1 MNNDYFNYQK
11 CVDDLTAI
19 LSIGYFFKYSTEV
32 IEKRISESK
41 YFNNFNK
48 DFFTSESYISTDE
61 IIESIYFDADLD
73 ENTKNVTYNELEWV
87 SMVYINI
94 IEDTG
99 LGFEAIFCYAPIE
112 KVIMMYRLYH
122 ELDFSKCV
130 EWFNEERNKASII
143 KVLMKRMNMSN
154 EHVSSKTNISLSMV
168 DALKNMSKKFADEI
182 QDIESHLK
190 NNTPIKTYG
199 IDGLDKESYEKR
211 TKYLGGMADSVR
223 EMITIINGCNDNLP
237 INEVKEHIQ
246 KFFQRY
252 YVAYTGP
259 RTIVTM
265 YGEITYTRT
274 LYKDRLDG
282 SYYCYVDE
290 KMGISKYIRYTNDVA
305 CYAAEAYADE
315 NSMSKIGIEIGNLIH
330 AKFSLKDNRDYAI
343 PRQTIYNLMKRS
355 KEIRIEPIS
364 EKKVIDDIYI
374 LTDEKY
380 QYLYRD
386 SQ

>member
-122 ELDFSKCV
+122 ELDFSKSV
-130 EWFNEERNKASII
+130 EWFNEERDKASII

-154 EHVSSKTNISLSMV
+154 DYVSSKTNISLSMI
-168 DALKNMSKKFADEI
+168 DALKNRRRDIKKLDVERAFALANTLNI
-182 QDIESHLK
+182 KIE
-190 NNTPIKTYG
+190 
-199 IDGLDKESYEKR
+199 
-211 TKYLGGMADSVR
+211 
-223 EMITIINGCNDNLP
+223 
-237 INEVKEHIQ
+237 
-246 KFFQRY
+246 
-252 YVAYTGP
+252 
-259 RTIVTM
+259 
-265 YGEITYTRT
+265 T
-274 LYKDRLDG
+274 LL
-282 SYYCYVDE
+282 S
-290 KMGISKYIRYTNDVA
+290 N
-305 CYAAEAYADE
+305 
-315 NSMSKIGIEIGNLIH
+315 
-330 AKFSLKDNRDYAI
+330 
-343 PRQTIYNLMKRS
+343 
-355 KEIRIEPIS
+355 
-364 EKKVIDDIYI
+364 
-374 LTDEKY
+374 
-380 QYLYRD
+380 
-386 SQ
+386 

>member
-122 ELDFSKCV
+122 ELDFSKFV

-143 KVLMKRMNMSN
+143 KVLMKRMNMTN
-154 EHVSSKTNISLSMV
+154 DYVTSKTNISLSMI
-168 DALKNMSKKFADEI
+168 DALKNRRRDIKKLDVERALTLANTLNI
-182 QDIESHLK
+182 KIE
-190 NNTPIKTYG
+190 
-199 IDGLDKESYEKR
+199 
-211 TKYLGGMADSVR
+211 
-223 EMITIINGCNDNLP
+223 
-237 INEVKEHIQ
+237 
-246 KFFQRY
+246 
-252 YVAYTGP
+252 
-259 RTIVTM
+259 
-265 YGEITYTRT
+265 T
-274 LYKDRLDG
+274 LL
-282 SYYCYVDE
+282 S
-290 KMGISKYIRYTNDVA
+290 N
-305 CYAAEAYADE
+305 
-315 NSMSKIGIEIGNLIH
+315 
-330 AKFSLKDNRDYAI
+330 
-343 PRQTIYNLMKRS
+343 
-355 KEIRIEPIS
+355 
-364 EKKVIDDIYI
+364 
-374 LTDEKY
+374 
-380 QYLYRD
+380 
-386 SQ
+386 

>member
-112 KVIMMYRLYH
+112 KVIMMYHLYH
-122 ELDFSKCV
+122 EMDFSQSV
-130 EWFNEERNKASII
+130 QWFNEERNKASII

-154 EHVSSKTNISLSMV
+154 DYVSSKTNISLSMI
-168 DALKNMSKKFADEI
+168 DALKNRRRDIKKLDVERALALANTLNI
-182 QDIESHLK
+182 KIE
-190 NNTPIKTYG
+190 
-199 IDGLDKESYEKR
+199 
-211 TKYLGGMADSVR
+211 
-223 EMITIINGCNDNLP
+223 
-237 INEVKEHIQ
+237 
-246 KFFQRY
+246 
-252 YVAYTGP
+252 
-259 RTIVTM
+259 
-265 YGEITYTRT
+265 T
-274 LYKDRLDG
+274 LL
-282 SYYCYVDE
+282 S
-290 KMGISKYIRYTNDVA
+290 N
-305 CYAAEAYADE
+305 
-315 NSMSKIGIEIGNLIH
+315 
-330 AKFSLKDNRDYAI
+330 
-343 PRQTIYNLMKRS
+343 
-355 KEIRIEPIS
+355 
-364 EKKVIDDIYI
+364 
-374 LTDEKY
+374 
-380 QYLYRD
+380 
-386 SQ
+386 